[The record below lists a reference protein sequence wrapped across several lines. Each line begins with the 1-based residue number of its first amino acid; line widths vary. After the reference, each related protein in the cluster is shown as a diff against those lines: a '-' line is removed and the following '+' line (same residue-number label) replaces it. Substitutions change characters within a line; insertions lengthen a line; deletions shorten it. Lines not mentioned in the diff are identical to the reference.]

1 MHPSPKLAL
10 AGAAAAALS
19 AAFIFQR
26 TPAPLV
32 LPTEQSIMAKNAR
45 TLALAQM
52 PFETP
57 SWVPDEATKIKALKR
72 AYEITGTMNAYD
84 GMSVYFSTHGPGSID
99 VSNDPVVHPELKKTE
114 APPVEIVDP
123 KSRNALDAQT
133 EDPDWDARRRFMN
146 RTFRGTRVR
155 YSEAKPKDVCA
166 RHGMHKVVYRGSW
179 RCRK

>member
-1 MHPSPKLAL
+1 MIAMTPTKLAL

-26 TPAPLV
+26 TLAPLV

-72 AYEITGTMNAYD
+72 AYQLNGNSMVGD
-84 GMSVYFSTHGPGSID
+84 HMID
-99 VSNDPVVHPELKKTE
+99 VSKEDLTE
-114 APPVEIVDP
+114 HVTADQPAHAEAEIVDP
-123 KSRNALDAQT
+123 KSRNALDAQAD
-133 EDPDWDARRRFMN
+133 EPKDWDARRRFMN
-146 RTFRGTRVR
+146 RTFRETRLR

-166 RHGMHKVVYRGSW
+166 KHGMHKVVYRGSW